1 MSERAATLATAFENA
16 NNELIAAVEACS
28 DEQWRQTCSAEGWSV
43 AVTSHHVAKSHQAI
57 AGFIEMIAN
66 GQPIPPVT
74 MEMFDAAN
82 AQHAHEHA
90 NCTKAETL
98 ELLRTGGKAA
108 ADAVRGLTDEQLDRS
123 QPMAFAGGQSW
134 SAADVIERVLIDH
147 PVQHGA
153 SVRAALA

>member
-1 MSERAATLATAFENA
+1 MSERAAALATAFENA
-16 NNELIAAVEACS
+16 NNELIAAVEACP
-28 DEQWRQTCSAEGWSV
+28 DEQWRQTCSEEGWSV
-43 AVTSHHVAKSHQAI
+43 AVTSHHVGIGHQPI
-57 AGFIEMIAN
+57 AGFIQMMAN

-82 AQHAHEHA
+82 AQHAQEHA

-98 ELLRTGGKAA
+98 ELLRTGGQAA
-108 ADAVRGLTDEQLDRS
+108 AEMLRGLTDEQLDRS

-134 SAADVIERVLIDH
+134 SAADMIERVLIGH

-153 SVRAALA
+153 SVKAALA